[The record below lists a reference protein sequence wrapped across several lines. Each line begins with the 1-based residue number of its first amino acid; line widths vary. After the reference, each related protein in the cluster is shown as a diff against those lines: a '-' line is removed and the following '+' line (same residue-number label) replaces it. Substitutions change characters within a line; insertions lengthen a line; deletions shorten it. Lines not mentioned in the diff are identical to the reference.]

1 MWMIVHF
8 LSDNSVSAVPTT
20 WLKRGYCAWPKPFI
34 KNKNKFIENK
44 IKPGKSQF
52 DFIKQDHYLKNQLV
66 SDLLII

>member
-1 MWMIVHF
+1 MWLVVHF

-20 WLKRGYCAWPKPFI
+20 WVKRGYCAWPKPFI

-52 DFIKQDHYLKNQLV
+52 DYYKARTLSEKPIGE
-66 SDLLII
+66 